1 MMCAFMFNRTNQSK
15 CISQLFQI
23 SVAISNPPP
32 RGTSAVK
39 PSVAPKRRVPT
50 SLIPTTLVRQ
60 EVAAKKLRLLL
71 PEPGDISST
80 SASVDVA
87 IKREANGEEQK
98 GDVQERDEQKGEEQ
112 KGEEPKGEE
121 QKGDDQIGEEQSGVE
136 QKGDEKK
143 EEEMPAAVP
152 KSNDDF
158 RKLFLK
164 D

>member
-1 MMCAFMFNRTNQSK
+1 
-15 CISQLFQI
+15 
-23 SVAISNPPP
+23 
-32 RGTSAVK
+32 
-39 PSVAPKRRVPT
+39 
-50 SLIPTTLVRQ
+50 
-60 EVAAKKLRLLL
+60 VAAKKLRLLL

-87 IKREANGEEQK
+87 IKRDANGEEQK